1 VFYLCGTNLTDYVFF
16 KMISADT
23 IQIEGGWKDVL
34 AAEFEKPYFQGI
46 KSQLQREKHQGK
58 IVYPP
63 EPLIFNAFNITS
75 FDNVKVVILGQDPYH
90 GARQAMGL
98 SFSVPKDVDIPASL
112 AKIYKELVTDLPGFK
127 RPLHGD
133 LTKWAQQGVL
143 LLNSVL
149 TVAAGLP
156 NSHKDIG
163 WANFTDTIIRELS
176 SRHEGLVFLLWGKF
190 AQGKKSLIDE
200 SKHHILE
207 AAHPSPLAGDAFLG
221 CRHFSKTNEML
232 EKQGKTPINWQI

>member
-1 VFYLCGTNLTDYVFF
+1 ML
-16 KMISADT
+16 SADNV
-23 IQIEGGWKDVL
+23 QIDASWKEIL
-34 AAEFEKPYFQGI
+34 GSEFEKPYFSTI
-46 KSQLQREKHQGK
+46 KSHLIKEKHQGK

-63 EPLIFNAFNITS
+63 GPLIFNAFNITP
-75 FDNVKVVILGQDPYH
+75 FEKVKVVILGQDPYH

-112 AKIYKELVTDLPGFK
+112 AKIYKELATDIPGYR

-143 LLNSVL
+143 LINSVL

-163 WANFTDTIIRELS
+163 WANFTEMVIRKLS
-176 SRHEGLVFLLWGKF
+176 ENHEGLVFLLWGKF
-190 AQGKKSLIDE
+190 AQSKSHLIDAE
-200 SKHHILE
+200 KHHILE

-221 CRHFSKTNEML
+221 CKHFSKTNALL